1 MQNFIL
7 QNENAVYYECGYS
20 CDNEIFIKAGDEQF
34 FITDAR
40 YGIEAKSR
48 LKNTHLIVAQT
59 SLIKEA
65 RLLLRKLAPKKL
77 SLDPADFS
85 YQSLKDLTR
94 DMYFSLDF
102 AHNFSQKKR
111 IIKNTGEIEIL
122 KKAAKLGA
130 KGFNKIAK
138 KLSKIIANKEKISE
152 QRLNFLSAQIL
163 QKHGELGLSF
173 APITAFNAN
182 AAKAHALPE
191 QIIAKKGD
199 LFLLDAGIRY
209 QRYCSDRTRT
219 LELNQKMQMSKTQK
233 FKDSKKNEI
242 YQIVLQAQQAAINAV
257 KPGVLACDIDAKARS
272 VIQKAGYG
280 KNFFHSTGH
289 GVGLDIHELPR
300 INQSSTEILK
310 EGMVFSIEP
319 GIYFEGEFGVRIE
332 DVVVVTKNGCEI
344 F

>member
-20 CDNEIFIKAGDEQF
+20 CDNEIFINAGDEKF

-48 LKNTHLIVAQT
+48 LKNTNLIIANT

-65 RLLLRKLAPKKL
+65 RLLFRKLNINKL
-77 SLDPADFS
+77 SIDPSDFS
-85 YQSLKDLTR
+85 YQSIKELTR
-94 DMYFSLDF
+94 NMHFRLNFIS
-102 AHNFSQKKR
+102 NFSQKKR
-111 IIKNTGEIEIL
+111 IIKNADEIKIL

-152 QRLNFLSAQIL
+152 EKLNFLSAQIL

-173 APITAFNAN
+173 SPITAFNAN

-191 QIIAKKGD
+191 KIIAKKGD
-199 LFLLDAGIRY
+199 LFLLDAGIKY

-219 LELNQKMQMSKTQK
+219 LEISQKMQMSKTQN

-242 YQIVLQAQQAAINAV
+242 YQIVLEAQQAAINAV
-257 KPGVLACDIDAKARS
+257 KPGVLACDIDKVARS

-280 KNFFHSTGH
+280 KHFFHSTGH

-300 INQSSTEILK
+300 ISKLSNEILQ

-332 DVVVVTKNGCEI
+332 DVVVVTKDGCEV

>member
-20 CDNEIFIKAGDEQF
+20 CDNEIFIKFGDEKF

-48 LKNTHLIVAQT
+48 LKNTNLIITNT

-65 RLLLRKLAPKKL
+65 RLLFRKLNINKL
-77 SLDPADFS
+77 SIDPGDFS
-85 YQSLKDLTR
+85 YQSIKELTS
-94 DMYFSLDF
+94 DMHFKLNFIS
-102 AHNFSQKKR
+102 NFSQKKR
-111 IIKNTGEIEIL
+111 IIKSADEIEIL

-152 QRLNFLSAQIL
+152 EKLNFLSAQIL
-163 QKHGELGLSF
+163 QKQGELGLSF
-173 APITAFNAN
+173 SPITAFNAN

-191 QIIAKKGD
+191 KIIAKKGD
-199 LFLLDAGIRY
+199 LFLLDAGIKY

-219 LELNQKMQMSKTQK
+219 LELSQKMQMSKTQN

-242 YQIVLQAQQAAINAV
+242 YQIVLEAQQNAINAV
-257 KPGVLACDIDAKARS
+257 KPGVLACDIDKAARS

-280 KNFFHSTGH
+280 KHFFHSTGH

-319 GIYFEGEFGVRIE
+319 GIYFQGEFGVRIE
-332 DVVVVTKNGCEI
+332 DVVVVTKDGCEV